1 MRLGRVRFES
11 KYLTIQY
18 YHKKEGWSIRW
29 MCTQLGISKAAYYKW
44 LHRTVPETERENLL
58 LAELIREYDE
68 QYNHILG
75 YRRMTLWINRLNA
88 THFSKNRVHRIMKAT
103 GVHSVIRR
111 QPRKYKK
118 STPGRMAENV
128 LKRDFNASKPNEKW
142 VTDVTELKWYN
153 GPVCHKLYLSAI
165 LDLYDR
171 SVVAYVLS
179 RRNDNRLVFQTFD
192 KAIDNNPNAKPIFHS
207 DRGFQYTS
215 PHFQSKLNSQGMEQ
229 SMSRAAHCIDNG
241 PAEGFWGI
249 IKSEMYCLQ
258 KFENEKDLRSAIE
271 KYIHFYNYE
280 RFQERFE
287 GRSPMEVRME
297 ALNSAKPAL
306 YPIPE
311 NKRIQ
316 QYKKK
321 YAAKKLTAAS

>member
-11 KYLTIQY
+11 KYLAIQY
-18 YHKKEGWSIRW
+18 YHEEKDWSIRW
-29 MCTQLGISKAAYYKW
+29 MCRQLGISKAAYYKW
-44 LHRTVPETERENLL
+44 LHRVVPGTERENLL

-88 THFSKNRVHRIMKAT
+88 AQFSENRVRRIMKAI

-111 QPRKYKK
+111 QTRKYRK
-118 STPGRMAENV
+118 SIPERTAENI

-142 VTDVTELKWYN
+142 VTDVTEFKWYD

-171 SVVAYVLS
+171 CVVAYVLS
-179 RRNDNRLVFQTFD
+179 RRNDNSLVFQTFE
-192 KAIDNNPNAKPIFHS
+192 KAVANNPNAKPIFHS

-215 PHFQSKLNSQGMEQ
+215 RYFQSRLNDQGMEQ
-229 SMSRAAHCIDNG
+229 SMSRVAHCVDNG

-249 IKSEMYCLQ
+249 IKSEMYYLQ
-258 KFENEKDLRSAIE
+258 KFESEKSLRSAIE
-271 KYIHFYNYE
+271 KYIYFYNYE
-280 RFQERFE
+280 RFQKRFD
-287 GRSPMEVRME
+287 GHTPMEIRTE
-297 ALNSAKPAL
+297 ALNAIKPAL

-316 QYKKK
+316 KYKQK
-321 YAAKKLTAAS
+321 YTA